1 MAATAEECGSRK
13 IKEILEVRLIVVVL
27 VVVDV
32 VDGDASSDRCIQSRQ
47 QTRDEATDK
56 ERRG

>member
-1 MAATAEECGSRK
+1 MGSRK

-27 VVVDV
+27 VVADV
-32 VDGDASSDRCIQSRQ
+32 VDGDASSARCVQSRQ

-56 ERRG
+56 TRRG